1 MIFDIFANVNIKQ
14 KIMRKLLFTLLTIG
28 GLVACD
34 TAMEEIGFNTGNEAF
49 DNLQPMD
56 EIDDEAVISA
66 LTDVVK
72 IVDSISWIESK
83 NDWEGIG
90 EQVAGTVDNPTG
102 FIFNEDMSYG
112 SLVHS
117 PGNGSATEHSV
128 TSRQYYYLTSTYR
141 YDSAEDTLYTLN
153 PETGEEC
160 AAKVEYCKEGTL
172 VLDGTIYTTNT
183 PTQKSLN
190 NGRHKIKL
198 ARANN
203 SKEML
208 AILER
213 VLDPNIEVEELIAL
227 QKEPIND
234 DLVTKSLTEKGF
246 KFLLE
251 MVYDADQERWID
263 KRYVDDAKYLATM
276 FTESE
281 LNCLADDGVITATYR
296 YDIDSNMLYTTNSES
311 GKEYSAEVLF
321 CDSEYMVLDGQ
332 IAIYDKE
339 LATNGEQ
346 RYRMICYLHE
356 SAKGVVESYIN
367 AVEKAE

>member
-1 MIFDIFANVNIKQ
+1 MK
-14 KIMRKLLFTLLTIG
+14 KLFLTLLAIG
-28 GLVACD
+28 GLVACN
-34 TAMEEIGFNTGNEAF
+34 TTIEEIGFNTGNEAF
-49 DNLQPMD
+49 DSLQPME
-56 EIDDEAVISA
+56 EIDDEAVVSIITGA
-66 LTDVVK
+66 VK
-72 IVDSISWIESK
+72 IADCITWIETK
-83 NDWEGIG
+83 NDWEGLR
-90 EQVAGTVDNPTG
+90 EQVAGAVGNPTG
-102 FIFNEDMSYG
+102 LIFNEDMSYG
-112 SLVHS
+112 SLVCT
-117 PGNGSATEHSV
+117 PENGSSV
-128 TSRQYYYLTSTYR
+128 QEQRVISRNYYYLTSTYR

-160 AAKVEYCKEGTL
+160 AAKVEYCKKGVL

-183 PTQKSLN
+183 PTPKSLN

-198 ARANN
+198 RRTNESESVKMLTIVERA
-203 SKEML
+203 
-208 AILER
+208 
-213 VLDPNIEVEELIAL
+213 LDPNIEVEELIAR

-234 DLVTKSLTEKGF
+234 ELVTKSLTEKGF
-246 KFLLE
+246 WFLLE
-251 MVYDADQERWID
+251 TVYDTEQERWID
-263 KRYVDDAKYLATM
+263 KRDVDDAKYIATM

-281 LNCLADDGVITATYR
+281 LNCLIMGGVITATYR

-356 SAKGVVESYIN
+356 SAKGVVESYLN
-367 AVEKAE
+367 ATEKAE

>member
-1 MIFDIFANVNIKQ
+1 MK
-14 KIMRKLLFTLLTIG
+14 KLFLTLLAIG
-28 GLVACD
+28 GLVACN
-34 TAMEEIGFNTGNEAF
+34 TTIEEIGFNTGNEAF
-49 DNLQPMD
+49 DSLQPME
-56 EIDDEAVISA
+56 EIDDEAVVSTITGA
-66 LTDVVK
+66 VEIADCIT
-72 IVDSISWIESK
+72 WIESK
-83 NDWEGIG
+83 NDWEGIE
-90 EQVAGTVDNPTG
+90 EQVAGAVDNPIG
-102 FIFNEDMSYG
+102 LFFNEDMSYG
-112 SLVHS
+112 SLVGT
-117 PGNGSATEHSV
+117 PENGSIQEQRV
-128 TSRQYYYLTSTYR
+128 ISRQYYYLTSTYR

-160 AAKVEYCKEGTL
+160 AAKVEYCKKGTL

-183 PTQKSLN
+183 PTPKSLN

-198 ARANN
+198 RGFHINELV
-203 SKEML
+203 KKL
-208 AILER
+208 WILER
-213 VLDPNIEVEELIAL
+213 VVDPNIEVEELIAK

-234 DLVTKSLTEKGF
+234 ELVTKSLTEKGF

-251 MVYDADQERWID
+251 TVYDSEQERWID
-263 KRYVDDAKYLATM
+263 KRDVDDAKYIATM

-296 YDIDSNMLYTTNSES
+296 YDIDSNMLYTTNSKS

-356 SAKGVVESYIN
+356 SAKGVVESYMN
-367 AVEKAE
+367 ATEKAE